1 MNLAVG
7 ETSPICGM
15 CTDVINE
22 ATADPKNIIC
32 RTKLFV
38 VTINP
43 RWSPHL
49 GRVAIAPIR
58 HIGTDGVYGM
68 ESLYDKERL
77 ELSRLRKN
85 VTDSIVK
92 AFSHYGISR
101 REGCAH
107 IDAIVR
113 PSLHPSL
120 DLFPTYDQ
128 APKYR
133 DWTFPSYKKMEL
145 EVGSANKNLE
155 KVTAVLASFSDPMLL
170 MPLELRSLI
179 ANDLR
184 NCLEI

>member
-1 MNLAVG
+1 MNIAVG
-7 ETSPICGM
+7 ITAPICGM
-15 CTDVINE
+15 CTDVINQV
-22 ATADPKNIIC
+22 TADPKNIVCI
-32 RTKLFV
+32 TKLFV

-49 GRVAIAPIR
+49 GRVAIAPVR
-58 HIGTDGVYGM
+58 HIGPDGVYGM
-68 ESLYDKERL
+68 ELLDENERL
-77 ELSRLRKN
+77 ELSRLRKD

-128 APKYR
+128 APKYK
-133 DWTFPSYKKMEL
+133 DWTFPSYKKVEL
-145 EVGSANKNLE
+145 EIGSANKNLK
-155 KVTAVLASFSDPMLL
+155 KVPTVLASFSDPTLL
-170 MPLELRSLI
+170 MPPELRSSI

-184 NCLEI
+184 TCLEI